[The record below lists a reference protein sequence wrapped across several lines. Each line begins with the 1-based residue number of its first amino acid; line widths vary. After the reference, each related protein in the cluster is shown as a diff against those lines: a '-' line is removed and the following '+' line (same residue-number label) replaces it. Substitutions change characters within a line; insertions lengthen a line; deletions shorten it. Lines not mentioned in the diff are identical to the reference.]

1 MEGWKGVGDVVHRPQ
16 VEAVLLIL
24 RGIERRDENDRDL
37 PRRVVMLQRLDDLMP
52 VHVGHHHV
60 EQDQVG
66 LQFMGPFDGLNAILG
81 QNDAAVVPEQF
92 GEEVAV
98 LLVIDHENL
107 GELRRSYRLFHC

>member
-1 MEGWKGVGDVVHRPQ
+1 MNDLEFPRTIDDPPT
-16 VEAVLLIL
+16 LLL
-24 RGIERRDENDRDL
+24 W
-37 PRRVVMLQRLDDLMP
+37 RLDDLMP
-52 VHVGHHHV
+52 VHVGHHYV

-66 LQFMGPFDGLNAILG
+66 VQFMRPFDGLNAILG

-98 LLVIDHENL
+98 LLLVIDHENL